1 LSSLWMWTKNNNNK
15 TDKNNIF
22 DLKKKWPRKR

>member
-1 LSSLWMWTKNNNNK
+1 MWTKNNNNNNNK